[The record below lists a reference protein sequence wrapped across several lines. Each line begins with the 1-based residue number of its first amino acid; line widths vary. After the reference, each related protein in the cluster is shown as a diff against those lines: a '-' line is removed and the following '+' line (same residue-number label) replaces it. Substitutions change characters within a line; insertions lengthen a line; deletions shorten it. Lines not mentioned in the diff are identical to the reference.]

1 MASVSDS
8 AAVSDRARKSDFG
21 IELAGD
27 RSASRASAARHT
39 SLVRTLKA
47 VLPISAIGIAGAY
60 TLLILKST
68 GWGVG
73 IPTLYIPTIIA
84 ENLAMENP
92 HYEGFN
98 KDGGRYW
105 VTAKKAMQ
113 DVKNMSVIK
122 LDTITGELTDAEKKK
137 TKLTAIRGTFNN
149 KANVL
154 ELFDSIDIAGD
165 NGLKAHLTR
174 ATIRTKENV
183 ITSDQPVVVMM
194 EAGTI
199 NANQMTVRQKTKEY
213 IFVDKVRTSL
223 KAQDASA
230 TAISANGAPENGAQE
245 KTALP
250 FGNSKDPINI
260 VSNRLDVN
268 DGAKTAIFTGAVK
281 AVQGAA
287 WLTSPE
293 LEVTYE
299 GSAAGVGENKADA
312 APGQSGPGQSGT
324 GQSGPG
330 PSGKVK
336 RVVAKNP
343 VLLSQG
349 EGQQASSQSADFD
362 ALQQRAVLEGDVV
375 MSEAPDKRATG
386 DRAEIDQAA
395 GTVLLTGTS
404 VVLIQGTNEL
414 RGRRLFFNQTDGK
427 MQLTGSGNGGNSR
440 IKAKFSEAGGKAAPA
455 AKEPEPAKGMSLGG
469 NFKTDPNAPVEVDAD
484 RLDVDDRAKQAVFTG
499 DVRAKQGD
507 FVLQSSELK
516 ATYTGSSALGST
528 AKGQASQGTAKLT
541 RLKAHKNVVVTS
553 ADGQKATGDWA
564 DFDTKG
570 NTVTLGGN
578 VIMTQGKNVVRG
590 TKLVIDMTT
599 GESIIP
605 SEATTSATAP
615 MRSSAD
621 GDSTGAIVKSGR
633 PSATFYP
640 SDLKEKTGKAVEKAG
655 AGWQERETPSPK
667 P

>member
-1 MASVSDS
+1 MASVTDS
-8 AAVSDRARKSDFG
+8 AAVSGRTRTGDFG

-27 RSASRASAARHT
+27 RAPSRASAARHT
-39 SLVRTLKA
+39 SIVRKLKA
-47 VLPISAIGIAGAY
+47 VLPLSAIGVAGIY

-73 IPTLYIPTIIA
+73 IPSLDIPTIIA

-113 DVKNMSVIK
+113 DVKNLSVIQ
-122 LDTITGELTDAEKKK
+122 LDAITGELSDAEKKK

-149 KANVL
+149 KANIL

-165 NGLKAHLTR
+165 SGLKAHLTR

-183 ITSDQPVVVMM
+183 ISSDQPVVVMM

-213 IFVDKVRTSL
+213 IFIDKVRTSL
-223 KAQDASA
+223 KAQDSSA
-230 TAISANGAPENGAQE
+230 ESAAANEAQQ

-260 VSNRLDVN
+260 TSNRLDVN
-268 DGAKTAIFTGAVK
+268 DGAKTATFTGAVK
-281 AVQGAA
+281 AMQGAS

-299 GSAAGVGENKADA
+299 GSAAAVAESKTEAVPGQNG
-312 APGQSGPGQSGT
+312 PGQSGPGQG
-324 GQSGPG
+324 
-330 PSGKVK
+330 GKVK

-343 VLLSQG
+343 VVLSQG
-349 EGQQASSQSADFD
+349 EGQEASSQSADFD
-362 ALQQRAVLEGDVV
+362 ALQQKAVLEGDVV

-404 VVLIQGTNEL
+404 VVLVQGTNEL

-440 IKAKFSEAGGKAAPA
+440 IKAKFSEGSGKAATG
-455 AKEPEPAKGMSLGG
+455 AKEPETAKGMSFGG
-469 NFKTDPNAPVEVDAD
+469 NFKTDPNAPVVVDAD
-484 RLDVDDRAKQAVFTG
+484 RLDVDDPAKQAVFTG

-507 FVLQSSELK
+507 FVLQAAELK
-516 ATYTGSSALGST
+516 ATYTGSSVLGST
-528 AKGQASQGTAKLT
+528 AKGQSSQGAAKLT
-541 RLKAHKNVVVTS
+541 RLKANKNVVVTS

-564 DFDTKG
+564 DFDTKA

-590 TKLVIDMTT
+590 SKLVIDMTT

-605 SEATTSATAP
+605 SEATNSATAP
-615 MRSSAD
+615 MRSGAD
-621 GDSTGAIVKSGR
+621 GDSTGTIVKSGR

-655 AGWQERETPSPK
+655 AGWQARETPSPK

>member
-8 AAVSDRARKSDFG
+8 AAVSGRARKSDFG

-39 SLVRTLKA
+39 SLVRTFKA
-47 VLPISAIGIAGAY
+47 VLPISAIAVAGAY

-73 IPTLYIPTIIA
+73 IPTLDIPTIIA

-154 ELFDSIDIAGD
+154 ELFDSIEIAGD
-165 NGLKAHLTR
+165 SGLKAHLTR

-213 IFVDKVRTSL
+213 IFVEKVRTSL
-223 KAQDASA
+223 KAQAASGTA
-230 TAISANGAPENGAQE
+230 TTANGTPENGAHE
-245 KTALP
+245 KTTLP
-250 FGNSKDPINI
+250 FGNSEDPINI

-299 GSAAGVGENKADA
+299 GRAAGVGENNPEA
-312 APGQSGPGQSGT
+312 APGQSGPGQSSP
-324 GQSGPG
+324 GQ
-330 PSGKVK
+330 SGKVK

-343 VLLSQG
+343 VVLSQG

-362 ALQQRAVLEGDVV
+362 ALQQKAVLEGDVV

-414 RGRRLFFNQTDGK
+414 HGRRLFFNQTDSK

-440 IKAKFSEAGGKAAPA
+440 IKAKFSEGSGKATTA
-455 AKEPEPAKGMSLGG
+455 AKEPETAKGMSFGG

-528 AKGQASQGTAKLT
+528 GKGQASQGTAKLT
-541 RLKAHKNVVVTS
+541 RLKANKNVVVTS

-564 DFDTKG
+564 DFDTKA

-621 GDSTGAIVKSGR
+621 GDSTGAIVRSGR

-655 AGWQERETPSPK
+655 AGWQARETLSPK

>member
-1 MASVSDS
+1 MASVSES
-8 AAVSDRARKSDFG
+8 AAVSGRTRRSEFG

-27 RSASRASAARHT
+27 RAASRARAARH
-39 SLVRTLKA
+39 SSIVRALRA
-47 VLPISAIGIAGAY
+47 ALPLSALGVAGLY
-60 TLLILKST
+60 TLMILKST

-73 IPTLYIPTIIA
+73 LPSLDIPTIIA

-113 DVKNMSVIK
+113 DVKNLSVIN
-122 LDTITGELTDAEKKK
+122 LDAITGELSDAEKKK

-149 KANVL
+149 KANIL

-194 EAGTI
+194 EAG
-199 NANQMTVRQKTKEY
+199 NVKANQLTVRQKTKEY
-213 IFVDKVRTSL
+213 IFTDKVRTTLS
-223 KAQDASA
+223 AQDA
-230 TAISANGAPENGAQE
+230 TGAPPPVDGAQQ
-245 KTALP
+245 KPALP
-250 FGNSKDPINI
+250 FGNSKEAINI
-260 VSNRLDVN
+260 VSQRLDVN
-268 DGAKTAIFTGAVK
+268 DAEKSAVFTGSVK
-281 AVQGAA
+281 ATQGVA

-293 LEVTYE
+293 LAVTYE
-299 GSAAGVGENKADA
+299 GSAASGTEAKPEA
-312 APGQSGPGQSGT
+312 GPGQ
-324 GQSGPG
+324 P
-330 PSGKVK
+330 GKVK

-343 VLLSQG
+343 VVLSQG
-349 EGQQASSQSADFD
+349 EGQQAASQSADFD
-362 ALQQRAVLEGDVV
+362 ALQQKAVLEGDVV
-375 MSEAPDKRATG
+375 LTEAPDKRATG
-386 DRAEIDQAA
+386 DRAEIDQAG

-404 VVLIQGTNEL
+404 VVLTQGSNEL
-414 RGRRLFFNQTDGK
+414 RGRRLFFNQTNGK
-427 MQLTGSGNGGNSR
+427 MQLTGNGEGGNSR
-440 IKAKFSEAGGKAAPA
+440 IKARFSETGGKTAPA
-455 AKEPEPAKGMSLGG
+455 AKEPVAAKGMSLGG
-469 NFKTDPNAPVEVDAD
+469 NFKTDPNAPVDVDAD
-484 RLDVDDRAKQAVFTG
+484 RLDVDDPAKEAVFTG
-499 DVRAKQGD
+499 SVRAKQGD
-507 FVLQSSELK
+507 FVLQSAELK
-516 ATYTGSSALGST
+516 ATYTGSSAIGVSGKTQAGQGS
-528 AKGQASQGTAKLT
+528 AKLT
-541 RLKAHKNVVVTS
+541 RLKANKNVVVTS

-564 DFDTKG
+564 DFDTKA

-605 SEATTSATAP
+605 SEGTTSATAP
-615 MRSSAD
+615 MHSGED
-621 GDSTGAIVKSGR
+621 GDSTGTIVKSGR

-640 SDLKEKTGKAVEKAG
+640 SDIKEKSGKAVEKAG
-655 AGWQERETPSPK
+655 AGWQARETPSPK

>member
-8 AAVSDRARKSDFG
+8 AAVSGRTRTGDFG

-27 RSASRASAARHT
+27 RAPSRASAARHT
-39 SLVRTLKA
+39 SIVRKVKA
-47 VLPISAIGIAGAY
+47 VLPLSAIGVAGIYA
-60 TLLILKST
+60 LLILKST

-73 IPTLYIPTIIA
+73 IPSLDIPTIIA

-122 LDTITGELTDAEKKK
+122 LDTITGELTDAEMKK

-149 KANVL
+149 KANIL

-174 ATIRTKENV
+174 VTIRTKENV

-213 IFVDKVRTSL
+213 IFIDKVRTSL
-223 KAQDASA
+223 KAQDASGTAAAA
-230 TAISANGAPENGAQE
+230 TAAAANEAQE

-260 VSNRLDVN
+260 TSNRLDVD
-268 DGAKTAIFTGAVK
+268 DGAKTAIFTGTVK

-299 GSAAGVGENKADA
+299 GSAAAVAESKPEA
-312 APGQSGPGQSGT
+312 APEQNGPGQ
-324 GQSGPG
+324 
-330 PSGKVK
+330 SGKVK

-343 VLLSQG
+343 VVLSQG
-349 EGQQASSQSADFD
+349 EGQQASSQGADFD
-362 ALQQRAVLEGDVV
+362 ALQQKAVLEGDVV

-404 VVLIQGTNEL
+404 VVLTQGTNEL
-414 RGRRLFFNQTDGK
+414 RGRRLLFNQTDGK

-440 IKAKFSEAGGKAAPA
+440 IKAKFSEESGKAVTA
-455 AKEPEPAKGMSLGG
+455 AKEPETAKGMSFGG

-484 RLDVDDRAKQAVFTG
+484 RLDVDDPAKQAVFTG

-516 ATYTGSSALGST
+516 ATYTGSSVLGST
-528 AKGQASQGTAKLT
+528 AKGQAGQGGPAKLT
-541 RLKAHKNVVVTS
+541 RLKANKNVVVTS

-564 DFDTKG
+564 DFDTKA

-590 TKLVIDMTT
+590 SKLVIDMTT

-615 MRSSAD
+615 MRSGAD
-621 GDSTGAIVKSGR
+621 GDSTGTIVKSGR

-655 AGWQERETPSPK
+655 AGWQARETPSPK

>member
-1 MASVSDS
+1 MASVSES
-8 AAVSDRARKSDFG
+8 AAVSGRARKSEFG
-21 IELAGD
+21 IVLAGD
-27 RSASRASAARHT
+27 RAASRVLAARHT
-39 SLVRTLKA
+39 SIVRTLKA
-47 VLPISAIGIAGAY
+47 VLPLSAIGVATAY
-60 TLLILKST
+60 TLLILKSA
-68 GWGVG
+68 GWGAG
-73 IPTLYIPTIIA
+73 IPSLDIPTILA

-113 DVKNMSVIK
+113 DIKNLSVIK

-137 TKLTAIRGTFNN
+137 TKLSALRGTFNN
-149 KANVL
+149 KANIL

-174 ATIRTKENV
+174 ATIRTKENL

-213 IFVDKVRTSL
+213 IFIDKVRTLL
-223 KAQDASA
+223 KAQDTTSV
-230 TAISANGAPENGAQE
+230 TAAANGAKE

-250 FGNSKDPINI
+250 FGNSKDQINI

-268 DGAKTAIFTGAVK
+268 DATKTALFTGGVK

-299 GSAAGVGENKADA
+299 GSATAVAEGKPETEG
-312 APGQSGPGQSGT
+312 APG
-324 GQSGPG
+324 
-330 PSGKVK
+330 GKVK
-336 RVVAKNP
+336 RVIAKNP
-343 VLLSQG
+343 VVLSQG
-349 EGQQASSQSADFD
+349 EGQQVTSQNADFD
-362 ALQQRAVLEGDVV
+362 PLEQKAVLEGDVV

-404 VVLIQGTNEL
+404 VVLTQGANEL
-414 RGRRLFFNQTDGK
+414 KGRRLFFVQSSGK
-427 MQLTGSGNGGNSR
+427 MQLTGNGNGGNSR
-440 IKAKFSEAGGKAAPA
+440 IKARFSEASGKPAPA
-455 AKEPEPAKGMSLGG
+455 AKEPAAAKGMSFGG
-469 NFKTDPNAPVEVDAD
+469 NFKTDPNAPVEIDAD
-484 RLDVDDRAKQAVFTG
+484 RLDVDDPAKEAVFTG
-499 DVRAKQGD
+499 TVRAKQGD
-507 FVLQSSELK
+507 FILQASELK
-516 ATYTGSSALGST
+516 ATYTGSSMLGGSDNEK
-528 AKGQASQGTAKLT
+528 AGQGTAKLT
-541 RLKAHKNVVVTS
+541 RLKANKNVAVTS
-553 ADGQKATGDWA
+553 ADGQHATGDWA
-564 DFDTKG
+564 DFDTKA

-590 TKLVIDMTT
+590 SKLVIDMTT

-605 SEATTSATAP
+605 SEGTTSATEP
-615 MRSSAD
+615 MRSGNDDA
-621 GDSTGAIVKSGR
+621 STGTIVKSGR

-640 SDLKEKTGKAVEKAG
+640 GDLKEKVGKATEKAG
-655 AGWQERETPSPK
+655 AGWQARETPSPK

>member
-8 AAVSDRARKSDFG
+8 AAVSGRTRKSEFG

-27 RSASRASAARHT
+27 RAASRSLAQRHT

-47 VLPISAIGIAGAY
+47 VLPLSAVGVFGIYA
-60 TLLILKST
+60 LLILKST
-68 GWGVG
+68 GWGIG
-73 IPTLYIPTIIA
+73 IPSLDIPTIVA

-113 DVKNMSVIK
+113 DIKNMSVIK
-122 LDTITGELTDAEKKK
+122 LDAITGELTDAEKKK

-149 KANVL
+149 QANIL

-174 ATIRTKENV
+174 ATIRTKENI
-183 ITSDQPVVVMM
+183 ITSDQPVVVLM

-199 NANQMTVRQKTKEY
+199 NANQMAIHQKTKEY
-213 IFVDKVRTSL
+213 VFTDKVRTSL
-223 KAQDASA
+223 KAQNPSGSEARAD
-230 TAISANGAPENGAQE
+230 GAQE
-245 KTALP
+245 RAAMP
-250 FGNSKDPINI
+250 FGNSKEPVNI
-260 VSNRLDVN
+260 VSKRLDVN
-268 DGAKTAIFTGAVK
+268 DAAKTAVFTGAVK
-281 AVQGAA
+281 ATQGVA

-299 GSAAGVGENKADA
+299 GSAAGA
-312 APGQSGPGQSGT
+312 AESKPETTPGQSSPDQGS
-324 GQSGPG
+324 
-330 PSGKVK
+330 KVK

-343 VLLSQG
+343 VVLSQG

-362 ALQQRAVLEGDVV
+362 AAQQKAVLEGDVV

-386 DRAEIDQAA
+386 DRADIDQAA

-404 VVLIQGTNEL
+404 VVLTQGTNEL
-414 RGRRLFFNQTDGK
+414 RGRRLFFNQTNGK
-427 MQLTGSGNGGNSR
+427 MQLTGNGNGGNSR
-440 IKAKFSEAGGKAAPA
+440 IKARFSEAGGKAAPA
-455 AKEPEPAKGMSLGG
+455 AKEPAAAKGMSFGG

-484 RLDVDDRAKQAVFTG
+484 RLDVDDPAKEAVFTG

-507 FVLQSSELK
+507 FILQSAELK
-516 ATYTGSSALGST
+516 ATYTGSSVLGNT
-528 AKGQASQGTAKLT
+528 AKDQASQGTAKLT

-553 ADGQKATGDWA
+553 VDGQKATGDWA
-564 DFDTKG
+564 DFDTRA

-590 TKLVIDMTT
+590 SKLVIDMTT

-605 SEATTSATAP
+605 SEGMSSATAP
-615 MRSSAD
+615 MRSGAD
-621 GDSTGAIVKSGR
+621 GDSTGTVVRSGR

-640 SDLKEKTGKAVEKAG
+640 SEMRDKAGKAVDKAG
-655 AGWQERETPSPK
+655 AGWHARETPSPT